1 MDRDA
6 FSWTEAVKMG
16 SNLLHYLA
24 VPLLN
29 GPLKVGYK
37 SVTGA
42 TQGIRFGGLKF

>member
-1 MDRDA
+1 
-6 FSWTEAVKMG
+6 MG

-24 VPLLN
+24 VPVLN

-42 TQGIRFGGLKF
+42 TLG